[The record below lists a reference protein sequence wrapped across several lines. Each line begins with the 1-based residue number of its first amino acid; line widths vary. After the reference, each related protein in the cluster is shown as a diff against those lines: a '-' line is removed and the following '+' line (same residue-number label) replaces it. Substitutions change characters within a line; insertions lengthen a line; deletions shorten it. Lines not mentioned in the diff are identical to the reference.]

1 MKTFD
6 RKETKYSYC
15 TRNKQKVTIGW
26 TYFRKSLSS
35 TAKIFTGSRET
46 ETVNTN
52 TDPKKISRVT
62 NERERTMLEHRFL
75 IK

>member
-35 TAKIFTGSRET
+35 TAKILHWKQGNR
-46 ETVNTN
+46 NG
-52 TDPKKISRVT
+52 
-62 NERERTMLEHRFL
+62 EHQYRPEEDFWSYE
-75 IK
+75 